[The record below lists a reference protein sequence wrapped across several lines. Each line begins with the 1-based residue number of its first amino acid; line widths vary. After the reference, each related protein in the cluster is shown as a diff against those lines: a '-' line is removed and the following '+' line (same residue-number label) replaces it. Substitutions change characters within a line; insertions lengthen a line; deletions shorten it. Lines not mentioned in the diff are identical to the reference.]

1 MAIVLQVCFGKR
13 GRVVGMHEAGTER
26 PPPAPPAFQY
36 NVPVTHAGGP
46 RAPRIAG
53 EGERH
58 EGTAMQQAARTIGIG
73 IIGLGTVGG
82 GVARLIASHHDDYVR
97 GYGIDLAVARAC
109 SRRAESA
116 DACGI
121 DRARFTTD
129 WREVVA
135 DPAVDIVVE
144 LIGGEHPATEIYE
157 AAFAAGK
164 HVVTANKALLG
175 RHVERLA
182 RLAHDAGVQ
191 IKCEAAA
198 AGGIPVVNA
207 LEHNLV
213 GNRILTIAGIMN
225 GTTNYI
231 LSRMATEGAGYDE
244 VLADAQRLG
253 YAEADPSADVDGFD
267 AASKTAILA
276 SIGFHTRVTT
286 DDVFQQG
293 IRKISAED
301 IAVAADLGYAIKLL
315 GIARQTEAGVE
326 ARVHPTMI
334 PAAHQLAAV
343 SGAMNAVYVVGDAV
357 GETMFY
363 GAGAGSF
370 PTASAVVGDIF
381 SLAEP
386 LSRGEQPLPEMEP
399 YGAMTR
405 VLPIEELSNR
415 FYVRLRILDT
425 VGALAPV
432 VNAFSQAGI
441 SISQIN
447 QLETEVDG
455 ACSVVF
461 VTHEAGEAAM
471 EGACRALEA
480 LPGVREVAN
489 VIRIED
495 VDAWTEGAM
504 AN

>member
-1 MAIVLQVCFGKR
+1 
-13 GRVVGMHEAGTER
+13 
-26 PPPAPPAFQY
+26 
-36 NVPVTHAGGP
+36 
-46 RAPRIAG
+46 
-53 EGERH
+53 
-58 EGTAMQQAARTIGIG
+58 MQQAKRSIGIG

-82 GVARLIASHHDDYVR
+82 GVAKLVLSHHDDYVES
-97 GYGIDLAVARAC
+97 YGIDLRIARAC
-109 SRRAESA
+109 ALKVEA
-116 DACGI
+116 AHAAGVDEAV
-121 DRARFTTD
+121 FTTD
-129 WREVVA
+129 WRDVVA

-182 RLAHDAGVQ
+182 GLASKAGVQ
-191 IKCEAAA
+191 LKCEAAA

-231 LSRMATEGAGYDE
+231 LSRMDTEGADYAD

-286 DDVFQQG
+286 DDVYQQG
-293 IRKISAED
+293 IRKVSAAD
-301 IAVAADLGYAIKLL
+301 IAVAKSLGYTIKLL
-315 GIARQTEAGVE
+315 GIARMTEAGVE

-334 PAAHQLAAV
+334 PSTHQLAAV

-363 GAGAGSF
+363 GEGAGSF

-386 LSRGEQPLPEMEP
+386 MSRGEQPLAEIEP
-399 YGAMTR
+399 YAAKVP
-405 VLPIEELSNR
+405 VLPISELANR
-415 FYVRLRILDT
+415 FYVRLTVRDV
-425 VGALAPV
+425 VGALSKTVDVFARH
-432 VNAFSQAGI
+432 GI
-441 SISQIN
+441 SISLVN
-447 QLETEVDG
+447 QLDG
-455 ACSVVF
+455 EGADGSCTVVF
-461 VTHEAGEAAM
+461 LTHEASEAAM
-471 EGACRALEA
+471 AEAEEELAALECV
-480 LPGVREVAN
+480 GEVAN

-495 VDAWTEGAM
+495 VDAWRDGAM

>member
-1 MAIVLQVCFGKR
+1 M
-13 GRVVGMHEAGTER
+13 
-26 PPPAPPAFQY
+26 
-36 NVPVTHAGGP
+36 
-46 RAPRIAG
+46 
-53 EGERH
+53 
-58 EGTAMQQAARTIGIG
+58 RTVNIG

-82 GVARLIASHHDDYVR
+82 GVARLVLSHHDDYVAS
-97 GYGIDLAVARAC
+97 YGIDLNVKRGCALDEEAARA
-109 SRRAESA
+109 AGIEG
-116 DACGI
+116 DA
-121 DRARFTTD
+121 FTTD
-129 WREVVA
+129 WHDVVN
-135 DPAVDIVVE
+135 DPDIDIVVE

-157 AAFAAGK
+157 AAFASGK

-182 RLAHDAGVQ
+182 GLAREAGVQ
-191 IKCEAAA
+191 LRCEAAA
-198 AGGIPVVNA
+198 AGGIPVVEA
-207 LEHNLV
+207 LEHSLM

-231 LSRMATEGAGYDE
+231 LSRMTTEGSDFSD

-253 YAEADPSADVDGFD
+253 YAEADPTADVDGFD

-276 SIGFHTRVTT
+276 SISFHTRVTT
-286 DDVFQQG
+286 DDVYQQG

-301 IAVAADLGYAIKLL
+301 IAVARELGYTIKLL
-315 GIARQTEAGVE
+315 GIARNTPKGVE

-334 PAAHQLAAV
+334 PSTHQLAAV

-381 SLAEP
+381 ALAEP
-386 LSRGEQPLPEMEP
+386 ISRGEKPLAEVKP
-399 YGAMTR
+399 YDHVLP
-405 VLPIEELSNR
+405 VLPIEELSNS
-415 FYVRLRILDT
+415 FYVRLRIADE
-425 VGALAPV
+425 VGSLAPV
-432 VNAFSQAGI
+432 VAAFAEAGI

-447 QLETEVDG
+447 QLETETDG

-461 VTHEAGEAAM
+461 ITHEASEAAM
-471 EGACRALEA
+471 ERATAALEA
-480 LPGVREVAN
+480 LAGVREVAN
-489 VIRIED
+489 VIRIENIGR
-495 VDAWTEGAM
+495 WTEGVF

>member
-1 MAIVLQVCFGKR
+1 MRTV
-13 GRVVGMHEAGTER
+13 
-26 PPPAPPAFQY
+26 
-36 NVPVTHAGGP
+36 NV
-46 RAPRIAG
+46 
-53 EGERH
+53 
-58 EGTAMQQAARTIGIG
+58 G

-82 GVARLIASHHDDYVR
+82 GVARLILSHHDDYVAS
-97 GYGIDLAVARAC
+97 YGIDLAVKRGCSLDEEAARAC
-109 SRRAESA
+109 GISG
-116 DACGI
+116 DA
-121 DRARFTTD
+121 FTRD
-129 WREVVA
+129 WHDIVS
-135 DPAVDIVVE
+135 DPEIDIVVE

-182 RLAHDAGVQ
+182 GLAREAGVQ
-191 IKCEAAA
+191 LRCEAAA

-207 LEHNLV
+207 IEHSLM
-213 GNRILTIAGIMN
+213 GNKFLTVAGILN

-231 LSRMATEGAGYDE
+231 LSRMATEGLGYEE

-267 AASKTAILA
+267 AASKTAILG
-276 SIGFHTRVTT
+276 SMSFHTRIST
-286 DDVFQQG
+286 DDVYQQG
-293 IRKISAED
+293 IRTIGAED
-301 IAVAADLGYAIKLL
+301 IAVAKELGYTIKLL
-315 GIARQTEAGVE
+315 GIARNTKAGVE

-334 PAAHQLAAV
+334 PSTHQLAAV

-381 SLAEP
+381 ALAEP
-386 LSRGEQPLPEMEP
+386 LSRGEQPLAEVEP
-399 YGAMTR
+399 FGHVLS

-415 FYVRLRILDT
+415 FYVRLLVNDE
-425 VGALAPV
+425 VGTLAPTTAV
-432 VNAFSQAGI
+432 FAEEGI

-447 QLETEVDG
+447 QLEGGEDG

-461 VTHEAGEAAM
+461 ITHEASERAM
-471 EGACRALEA
+471 AQACAKLEA
-480 LPGVREVAN
+480 LSGVRAIAN
-489 VIRIED
+489 VIRIENI
-495 VDAWTEGAM
+495 DAWTEGVF

>member
-1 MAIVLQVCFGKR
+1 MRTV
-13 GRVVGMHEAGTER
+13 
-26 PPPAPPAFQY
+26 
-36 NVPVTHAGGP
+36 NV
-46 RAPRIAG
+46 
-53 EGERH
+53 
-58 EGTAMQQAARTIGIG
+58 G

-82 GVARLIASHHDDYVR
+82 GVARLILSHHDDYVKS
-97 GYGIDLAVARAC
+97 YGIDLNIKRGCALDASTA
-109 SRRAESA
+109 A
-116 DACGI
+116 ACGI
-121 DRARFTTD
+121 TGDAFTND
-129 WREVVA
+129 WHEVVS
-135 DPAVDIVVE
+135 DPDIDVVVE

-157 AAFAAGK
+157 AAFAAHK

-182 RLAHDAGVQ
+182 GLARAAGVQ
-191 IKCEAAA
+191 LRCEAAA

-207 LEHNLV
+207 IEHSLM
-213 GNRILTIAGIMN
+213 GNRLLTVAGILN

-231 LSRMATEGAGYDE
+231 LSRMSTEGLGYEE

-276 SIGFHTRVTT
+276 SMSFHTRVTT
-286 DDVFQQG
+286 DDVYQQG
-293 IRKISAED
+293 IRNITAED
-301 IAVAADLGYAIKLL
+301 IAVAKDLDYTIKLL
-315 GIARQTEAGVE
+315 GIARNTTEGVE

-334 PAAHQLAAV
+334 PSTHQLAAV

-381 SLAEP
+381 ALAEP
-386 LSRGEQPLPEMEP
+386 LSRGEQPLAEVEP
-399 YGAMTR
+399 FGH
-405 VLPIEELSNR
+405 VLPIRRIDELTNS
-415 FYVRLRILDT
+415 FYVRLRVNDE
-425 VGALAPV
+425 VGTLAPTV
-432 VNAFSQAGI
+432 AAFSDAGI

-447 QLETEVDG
+447 QLETETDG

-461 VTHEAGEAAM
+461 ITHEASEAAM
-471 EGACRALEA
+471 AKAEKALA
-480 LPGVREVAN
+480 DLDGVREVAS

-495 VDAWTEGAM
+495 ISKWTKGVF

>member
-1 MAIVLQVCFGKR
+1 
-13 GRVVGMHEAGTER
+13 
-26 PPPAPPAFQY
+26 
-36 NVPVTHAGGP
+36 
-46 RAPRIAG
+46 
-53 EGERH
+53 
-58 EGTAMQQAARTIGIG
+58 MQQAKRSIGIG
-73 IIGLGTVGG
+73 LIGLGTVGG
-82 GVARLIASHHDDYVR
+82 GVAKLVLSHHDDYVES
-97 GYGIDLAVARAC
+97 YGIDLRIARAC
-109 SRRAESA
+109 ALKVEAARAAGVDEA
-116 DACGI
+116 V
-121 DRARFTTD
+121 FTTD
-129 WREVVA
+129 WRDVVA

-182 RLAHDAGVQ
+182 GLASKAGVQ
-191 IKCEAAA
+191 LKCEAAA

-231 LSRMATEGAGYDE
+231 LSRMDAEGADYAD

-286 DDVFQQG
+286 DDVYQQG
-293 IRKISAED
+293 IRKVSAAD
-301 IAVAADLGYAIKLL
+301 IAVAKSLGYTIKLL
-315 GIARQTEAGVE
+315 GIARMTEAGVE

-334 PAAHQLAAV
+334 PSTHQLAAV

-386 LSRGEQPLPEMEP
+386 MSRGEQPLAEIEP
-399 YGAMTR
+399 YAAKVP
-405 VLPIEELSNR
+405 VLPIGNLSNR
-415 FYVRLRILDT
+415 FYVRLTVRDV
-425 VGALAPV
+425 VGALSKTVDVFARH
-432 VNAFSQAGI
+432 GI
-441 SISQIN
+441 SISLVN
-447 QLETEVDG
+447 QLDG
-455 ACSVVF
+455 ESAEGSCTVVF
-461 VTHEAGEAAM
+461 LTHEASEAAM
-471 EGACRALEA
+471 AEAEEELAALECV
-480 LPGVREVAN
+480 GEVAN

-495 VDAWTEGAM
+495 VDAWRDGAM